1 MASRVTRSASKVTT
15 AAKAAA
21 STPSSPPR
29 SPAKRPRPTS
39 SAAEDAKLKPPA
51 TPKRAKTTPTKA
63 GSSRKKEPES
73 PYVPPTPNTEKRI
86 HEMVEYADKQ
96 AEEEH
101 AVLLHPELTF
111 KYEDAKQHLASVDP
125 RFKVIME
132 QLPCKPFE
140 GEQKEPF
147 NPFKSLVTSL
157 LGQQIS
163 WLAARSITH
172 KFVRLFFPHLPEK
185 LPPPGSTEPKLE
197 TPFPTPH
204 QVLDLPDRTTALR
217 GAGLSGRKVEY
228 VVELAERFAD
238 GRLDARKLW
247 SMNDDELMETLV
259 AVRGIGRWTV
269 EMFLIFAAKRP
280 DVLPCG
286 DLGIQKNLCKWFSHD
301 PALAPSIHPRK
312 LAGASPTKL
321 AASSNGTLDRAES
334 ASPIK
339 PQNGSTTKSEEV
351 DSAAT
356 VPSAQTHGGEGVGLG
371 KLAAL
376 GGASVEQELVVDLDR
391 PATPRKQEEQ
401 EGRESTETETEFKFP
416 ETSNKLTPA
425 ILKSRLNGKKLKGNI
440 YMTPQEM
447 EEMTAAWVPY
457 RSIACWYLWSLS
469 DGTGDP

>member
-1 MASRVTRSASKVTT
+1 MASRMTRSASKASST
-15 AAKAAA
+15 AVKQATAAA
-21 STPSSPPR
+21 SPPPAR
-29 SPAKRPRPTS
+29 SPSKRSRPTS
-39 SAAEDAKLKPPA
+39 ASADSFKPPPT
-51 TPKRAKTTPTKA
+51 TPKRAKTA
-63 GSSRKKEPES
+63 QKKNEPES
-73 PYVPPTPNTEKRI
+73 PYVPPTPNTERRI
-86 HEMVEYADKQ
+86 HEMVES
-96 AEEEH
+96 AEREGEKEH

-111 KYEDAKQHLASVDP
+111 EYQDAKDHLTRVDP
-125 RFKVIME
+125 RFGVIMD
-132 QLPCKPFE
+132 QLPCKPFQ
-140 GEQKEPF
+140 GEQNEPF

-172 KFVRLFFPHLPEK
+172 KFTRLFFPHLPEK
-185 LPPPGSTEPKLE
+185 LPPPGSTEPRLE

-204 QVLDLPDRTTALR
+204 QVLDLPDRTAALR

-247 SMNDDELMETLV
+247 AMNDDELMETLV

-321 AASSNGTLDRAES
+321 GAAATSAAPES
-334 ASPIK
+334 PS
-339 PQNGSTTKSEEV
+339 KSQSDAQTDT

-356 VPSAQTHGGEGVGLG
+356 VPSARKTHEGEGVGLG

-376 GGASVEQELVVDLDR
+376 GGASVEQELVVDLDQ
-391 PATPRKQEEQ
+391 PATPPRTSTKQEE
-401 EGRESTETETEFKFP
+401 EVVEFAFP
-416 ETSNKLTPA
+416 ETSNNLTPA

-447 EEMTAAWVPY
+447 EEMTAAWAPY